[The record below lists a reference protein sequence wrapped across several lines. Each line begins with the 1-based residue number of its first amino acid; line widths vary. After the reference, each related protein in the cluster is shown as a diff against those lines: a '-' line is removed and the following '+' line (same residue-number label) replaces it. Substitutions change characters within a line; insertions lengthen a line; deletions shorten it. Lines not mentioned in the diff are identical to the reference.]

1 MIIICICDIKCTLL
15 FINVHVTLII
25 VYNINCITI
34 LTTLFIHFPLVIE
47 SISPHVIYEP
57 NMLHNISL
65 LHMYEEV
72 LGMTIFENYYKVH
85 KKLAK
90 NTYGLYPLLVRN
102 A

>member
-1 MIIICICDIKCTLL
+1 
-15 FINVHVTLII
+15 
-25 VYNINCITI
+25 
-34 LTTLFIHFPLVIE
+34 
-47 SISPHVIYEP
+47 
-57 NMLHNISL
+57 MLHNISL

-72 LGMTIFENYYKVH
+72 LGMAIFENYYKVH